1 MVNSES
7 HDNHHKFT
15 SNGIVQNKTE
25 VDIGGGLAIN
35 LIPNSSLAASN
46 VNYSLGA
53 NRIYSDDQTNVVSY
67 DEQSCN
73 VIHANKG

>member
-7 HDNHHKFT
+7 HDNHHKFA
-15 SNGIVQNKTE
+15 SNGLVQNKTE
-25 VDIGGGLAIN
+25 VSGGLATN